1 MALPA
6 LTGAGAALLG
16 FMSKPATQ
24 LGLTALSFAPSAIG
38 ALEQFGRDTGDPVAN
53 AAGGLGALGGGL
65 TTGAIAAAMAPR
77 GWRRA
82 AGFAGSIPGA
92 FLGGDALRGLADNP
106 VARQARDAEYLARS
120 AANQE
125 LDRFNTMAPARNEI
139 EQEML
144 RRLQMQAQLAL
155 VDRYQQAM
163 FGAAL
168 NPPQVRLDPGFSQA
182 LGQIGAA
189 ALG

>member
-1 MALPA
+1 MPS
-6 LTGAGAALLG
+6 LTAAGKALLG

-24 LGLTALSFAPSAIG
+24 VGLTALSFAPSAIG

-53 AAGGLGALGGGL
+53 TAGGLGALGGGL
-65 TTGAIAAAMAPR
+65 TTGAIAATMAPK

-82 AGFAGSIPGA
+82 AGFAGSIPGV
-92 FLGGDALRGLADNP
+92 FLGGNVRGLFDDP
-106 VARQARDAEYLARS
+106 VAQQIRATERLAQS
-120 AANQE
+120 AANRE
-125 LDRFNTMAPARNEI
+125 LANFNTMAPARD
-139 EQEML
+139 EMQ
-144 RRLQMQAQLAL
+144 RRMLQQMQVQAQLAA

-163 FGAAL
+163 LGAVL